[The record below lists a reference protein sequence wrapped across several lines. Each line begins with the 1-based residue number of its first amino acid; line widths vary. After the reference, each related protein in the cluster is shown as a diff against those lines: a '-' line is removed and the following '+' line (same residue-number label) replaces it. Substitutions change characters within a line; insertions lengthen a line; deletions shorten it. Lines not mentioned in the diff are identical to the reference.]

1 MSDAGASPEYRTSRA
16 PWPERNVKNPLQ
28 SCTQQV
34 VKKLSRSDPRATYI
48 ATESRLDADQLAE
61 HVAERH
67 QWVLVTTRS
76 DGRPQLSL
84 VSGGMMA
91 DGRLAVSTY
100 PQRAKAGNV
109 RRRGE
114 ASVLV
119 LGNEFN
125 DAWIQIDGTA
135 EVLDMPDAADAFVE
149 YFRCI
154 SGEHPDWDDY
164 RQAMAD
170 QGKCLIVIEPTRW
183 GPLSTGG
190 FPPELF
196 ED

>member
-1 MSDAGASPEYRTSRA
+1 M
-16 PWPERNVKNPLQ
+16 
-28 SCTQQV
+28 
-34 VKKLSRSDPRATYI
+34 KKLSRSDPRAAYI
-48 ATESRLDADQLAE
+48 ATETRLDADQLAE
-61 HVAERH
+61 HLADRH
-67 QWVLVTTRS
+67 QWVLVTTRT

-84 VSGGMMA
+84 VSGGQMA

-100 PQRAKAGNV
+100 PQRAKAANV

-119 LGNEFN
+119 LGAEFN

-149 YFRCI
+149 YFRRI
-154 SGEHPDWDDY
+154 SGEHPDWDEY
-164 RQAMAD
+164 RQAMTD

-190 FPPELF
+190 FPPDLF